1 MQILIIPKDLYCP
14 DGKTSSEPL
23 RLTYE
28 CRYTNTWN
36 PIAQNRKNI
45 LSTCGTAGLLNH
57 PQYDWS
63 VKFLNASPPKIIFL
77 GLVPPRKPC
86 MRADYDTLHCR
97 LDLLGNFEHLCDI
110 HPARIPY
117 YSTLFLSS
125 PIPNKA
131 GNFFPSQFRHRF
143 FFGLPRDIWTNPTF
157 VPPLLPW
164 QIRHYIAMCIARK
177 QWLWRTPLGCPQ
189 LHLSKGWTQT
199 LVAFQYTVLVSWG
212 SLHTPRKSNIDAQK

>member
-45 LSTCGTAGLLNH
+45 LSTCGTAGFLNH

-131 GNFFPSQFRHRF
+131 GNFFPSQFRHRYF
-143 FFGLPRDIWTNPTF
+143 SDCQETFGQTQ
-157 VPPLLPW
+157 LLS
-164 QIRHYIAMCIARK
+164 RHCF
-177 QWLWRTPLGCPQ
+177 LGKFGITSPCVS
-189 LHLSKGWTQT
+189 HESNG
-199 LVAFQYTVLVSWG
+199 FGGHHSDVLNFTWAKVE
-212 SLHTPRKSNIDAQK
+212 PKP